1 MRNLRLNLEKKRL
14 IMIGGK
20 SFAAQMEVEMNDKM
34 ELVSALKHLEDCS
47 TKAGGLHDYVKMSG
61 LGSKNLC
68 CKIFYVQYKECEF
81 GSNERVEGGVVV
93 VQAVVHGS

>member
-1 MRNLRLNLEKKRL
+1 MRNLRLNVKKRL

-34 ELVSALKHLEDCS
+34 MELVSALKHLEDCS
-47 TKAGGLHDYVKMSG
+47 TKAGGLHDDVKISG

-68 CKIFYVQYKECEF
+68 CKIFHVQYKECEF
-81 GSNERVEGGVVV
+81 RSNERVEGGVVV
-93 VQAVVHGS
+93 QAVVHGS